1 MVRVR
6 SLDYAQRMSTRVRAR
21 ELAEAAV
28 QAAVTLDLP
37 PRRKTP
43 SEENQGG
50 PPYSERLARAF
61 AYAAEQHRL
70 QVRKGTSIPYLTHL
84 MSVAALVGEH
94 GGDEDQM
101 MAALLHDTVEDT
113 GGAPVLALIRERF
126 GERVARIVEGCTD
139 DDGTQVGGGKR
150 PWVQR
155 KTAYLTHVAEAP
167 LEVLRVSAS
176 DKLHNLRT
184 IVADLRVEGPAVF
197 DRFKAGRVGTLWYY
211 RSLSSIF
218 TEVAKDAASDDGFR
232 RLAGA
237 LARTV
242 EELEAA
248 LA

>member
-1 MVRVR
+1 MLRV
-6 SLDYAQRMSTRVRAR
+6 MSSEAGEARAR
-21 ELAEAAV
+21 AKALAEAAV
-28 QAAVTLDLP
+28 QTAATLELP
-37 PRRKTP
+37 PRRKMP
-43 SEENQGG
+43 SEASEGA
-50 PPYSERLARAF
+50 PPYSERLALAF
-61 AYAAEQHRL
+61 AYAAAQHRL

-94 GGDEDQM
+94 GGGEDEM
-101 MAALLHDTVEDT
+101 MAALLHDAVEDT

-139 DDGTQVGGGKR
+139 DDGTQPGGGKR
-150 PWVQR
+150 PWIAR

-184 IVADLRVEGPAVF
+184 IVADLRVEGTAVF

-218 TEVAKDAASDDGFR
+218 TAVAVDGVADDGFR

-242 EELEAA
+242 AELEAA
-248 LA
+248 LG